1 MKSQRKTGAL
11 LGYANIIAKNL
22 VNIIYVPL
30 LLHFIGQAD
39 YGVFQMTNSVVFAL
53 TLLSAGF
60 YGSYVRFYMR
70 EKAQGNELG
79 IRRLNGMFL
88 FVYAVVALLCL
99 IGGTALTINVRSFFS
114 GGLTASE
121 LVLARELMYHDSQ
134 CGGPVAVHT
143 V

>member
-1 MKSQRKTGAL
+1 M
-11 LGYANIIAKNL
+11 NIIC
-22 VNIIYVPL
+22 VPL
-30 LLHFIGQAD
+30 LLHFIGQAN

-88 FVYAVVALLCL
+88 LVYAVVALLCL
-99 IGGTALTINVRSFFS
+99 IGGTALTLMCEASFR
-114 GGLTASE
+114 A
-121 LVLARELMYHDSQ
+121 A
-134 CGGPVAVHT
+134 
-143 V
+143 